1 MSAAVFSAFV
11 CVSDVLA
18 WKLFALPVQ
27 CAMKK
32 PAAAVLK
39 SAKGKKPVM
48 TDAEPKKAVKSGP
61 LNSQLATWEKG
72 FSCEDPTTRDKGK
85 GEKWAKLVG
94 QGAIEPHIL
103 DMYQNPPKDQPKRKY
118 RTDLINRYFL
128 RQSDGSLLVN
138 ASDAWFTQAKSLY
151 EYRHK
156 TNRDNLTTRLV
167 FIGRNFQNDE
177 KAFDRAV
184 ESGEV
189 IEVEEDGV
197 KYYGYKQMIK
207 SVKKGSRESM
217 EFRAEKAMTK
227 QDMKAIADLFSEL
240 KWKYVPSLQDRK
252 KLDVDGKLPDS
263 AEKLLQQAIATQE
276 KMSKTAMAI
285 LKSSLSIPDDLC
297 RSLKSG
303 YGAAQKH
310 ITWLQH
316 VKEFH
321 ELPDS
326 QTKLNVQVLDNYM
339 YNVATD
345 TKKFNDDIHQVQ
357 GLQKA
362 KQA

>member
-1 MSAAVFSAFV
+1 
-11 CVSDVLA
+11 
-18 WKLFALPVQ
+18 
-27 CAMKK
+27 MKK

-39 SAKGKKPVM
+39 SSQGNKPVKK
-48 TDAEPKKAVKSGP
+48 DAEPKKGTKSGP

-72 FSCEDPTTRDKGK
+72 VSSEESGRDKGK
-85 GEKWAKLVG
+85 GEKWSKLVA
-94 QGAIEPHIL
+94 QGGIEPHIIDL
-103 DMYQNPPKDQPKRKY
+103 YQNPPKDQPKRKF
-118 RTDLINRYFL
+118 RTDLINRYFV
-128 RQSDGSLLVN
+128 RQGDGSLLVN
-138 ASDAWFTQAKSLY
+138 ASDSWFSQAKSVY
-151 EYRHK
+151 EDRHK

-177 KAFDRAV
+177 KAFERAV

-189 IEVEEDGV
+189 LEVEEDGV

-207 SVKKGSRESM
+207 SVKKGARESM
-217 EFRAEKAMTK
+217 DFKAEKPMSK
-227 QDMKAIADLFSEL
+227 NDVKAIADLFSEL
-240 KWKYVPSLQDRK
+240 KWKYVPSIQDRK

-263 AEKLLQQAIATQE
+263 AEKLLQQAIATQD
-276 KMSKTAMAI
+276 KMCKTAMAM
-285 LKSSLSIPDDLC
+285 LKSTLAIPDNLC
-297 RSLKSG
+297 KSLKSG
-303 YGAAQKH
+303 YGTAQKH

-316 VKEFH
+316 VKSFH